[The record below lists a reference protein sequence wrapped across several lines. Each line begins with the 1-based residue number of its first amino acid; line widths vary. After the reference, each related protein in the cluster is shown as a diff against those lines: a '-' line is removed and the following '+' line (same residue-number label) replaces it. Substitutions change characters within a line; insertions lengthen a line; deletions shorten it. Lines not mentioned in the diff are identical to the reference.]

1 MTILLFDTTSEPS
14 RTQIDI
20 QLRTTLNITGSAAR
34 KIVNQQIVTE
44 LGTGLLA
51 LEPELLVKKNQ
62 FIWRVPILLS
72 LPALGDLG
80 QVGTIEVD
88 AVTGNVLTDN
98 IAQKEIQQHASR
110 LYAGSTL

>member
-1 MTILLFDTTSEPS
+1 MTILLVDTTSEPS
-14 RTQIDI
+14 RTQVDI
-20 QLRTTLNITGSAAR
+20 HLQTTLNITGSAAR
-34 KIVNQQIVTE
+34 KLVNQRVVAE

-51 LEPELLVKKNQ
+51 LEPELLVRKNQ

-72 LPALGDLG
+72 LPILGDLG

-88 AVTGNVLTDN
+88 AVTGNILTDLN
-98 IAQKEIQQHASR
+98 TQKEIQQHASR

>member
-1 MTILLFDTTSEPS
+1 MTILLVDTTSEPS

-20 QLRTTLNITGSAAR
+20 QLRTTLNISSSAAR
-34 KIVNQQIVTE
+34 KIVNQRIVTE

-72 LPALGDLG
+72 LPVLGDLG

-88 AVTGNVLTDN
+88 AITGDILTGSHT
-98 IAQKEIQQHASR
+98 QKEIQ
-110 LYAGSTL
+110 